1 MFLNFPGPKLT
12 VEKLLSDWLTVS
24 VFLQIEEVRGADKIK
39 LNSSG
44 VILRFS
50 ANMFFLSDYG
60 IRLQQW
66 NKNQLFL
73 LKS

>member
-24 VFLQIEEVRGADKIK
+24 VFLQIEEVRGAYKIK

-44 VILRFS
+44 VIVRFS